1 MKVATGRFG
10 DKLRAIYERLGYEVI
25 VLPRVSVE
33 GDWNSYSIIF
43 ETVLAH

>member
-25 VLPRVSVE
+25 VLPRGSVE
-33 GDWNSYSIIF
+33 ERLEFILDY
-43 ETVLAH
+43 L